1 MYVEKIGIY
10 QIFQLVN
17 IFEVVLFTYKFV
29 HVSFF
34 GGLQLFSI
42 MR

>member
-34 GGLQLFSI
+34 FLHFVEILG
-42 MR
+42 